1 MMRTH
6 FFVLVLGLSTFA
18 CNGDADRY
26 EDIQKL
32 RALGVLSD
40 KAVVEPSTTAT
51 PQVVTLTFYA
61 ALPHGDTVTAEPY
74 QDTATSSG
82 GTPATLTVNAGTA
95 VVETHASFDLY
106 HVSGTLNI
114 PPVDAL
120 VFRGLDQNAT
130 VKYGIKLTTKSSGS
144 QNIVGSVVV
153 YQSGAAQL
161 KSLAAIPTVKIT
173 APAKSAALSGKQDI
187 VAAASTTGAET
198 LRLGWFVNGG
208 EIKNRNA
215 AATTWDPIKTTGA
228 VTLVVT
234 ARGAKTGAFALDV
247 IDFTAN

>member
-1 MMRTH
+1 MMRIL
-6 FFVLVLGLSTFA
+6 FLAPLLGLVA
-18 CNGDADRY
+18 LGCGGKADRY

-32 RALGVLSD
+32 RALGVFSD
-40 KAVVEPSTTAT
+40 KPVVQPSTTVT

-61 ALPHGDTVTAEPY
+61 ALPHGDTVTAETY

-95 VVETHASFDLY
+95 AVEAHSSFDLY

-114 PPVDAL
+114 PPVEAL
-120 VFRGLDQNAT
+120 VFRGLDRNAT
-130 VKYGIKLTTKSSGS
+130 VQYGIKLTTKASGS

-153 YQSGAAQL
+153 FPAGAPQL
-161 KSLAAIPTVKIT
+161 TSLAATPTIKIT
-173 APAKSAALSGKQDI
+173 APAKSAALSGAQDI
-187 VAAASTTGAET
+187 VATASTTGAET

-215 AATTWDPIKTTGA
+215 AATTWDPVKTTGA